1 MFYEY
6 LTIRVSPRMRAELL
20 AHVAQIESDPSKFVR
35 RLIAR
40 ALSTARDAEGEMQRQ
55 MLFCTL
61 ALDYLLEAHA
71 GPDLRK
77 KVVDNWREV
86 VADWERPHVD

>member
-20 AHVAQIESDPSKFVR
+20 AHVAQIDSDPSKFVR

-40 ALSTARDAEGEMQRQ
+40 ALSTVRDAEGEMQQ
-55 MLFCTL
+55 HVLFCTL

-71 GPDLRK
+71 DPDLRK
-77 KVVDNWREV
+77 KVVDNWKEV

>member
-6 LTIRVSPRMRAELL
+6 LTIRVSSRMRAELL
-20 AHVAQIESDPSKFVR
+20 AHVTQIDSDPSKFVR

-40 ALSTARDAEGEMQRQ
+40 ALSTVRDAEGEMQQ
-55 MLFCTL
+55 HVLFCTL

-71 GPDLRK
+71 DPALRK
-77 KVVDNWREV
+77 KVVDNWKEV
-86 VADWERPHVD
+86 VANWERPHVD

>member
-20 AHVAQIESDPSKFVR
+20 AHVAQIDSDPSKFVR

-40 ALSTARDAEGEMQRQ
+40 ALSTVRDADGEMQQ
-55 MLFCTL
+55 NVLFCTL

-71 GPDLRK
+71 DPALRK
-77 KVVDNWREV
+77 KVVDNWKEI